1 MPRLASARW
10 LIVHVV
16 LLAAPLAASA
26 QDRLNFK
33 VLQAFRSVVS
43 EPAKSTAQIY
53 CDGFRSALGTVVR
66 ADGYVVT
73 KASELKGKVEVE
85 LSDRSG
91 KRPAT
96 IVGTDPATDLA
107 LLKIDAQDL
116 PVIAWAADESPPIGS
131 WLATPG
137 LGAAPLAIG
146 VVSVGPR
153 KITAAA
159 AALGIQLTEDDSIA
173 QIERVHPDTAAEKA
187 GMQPRDI
194 IRQVDGQAIT
204 TRQSLQ
210 EKIRS
215 YQPDDK
221 VDVVIERDGKEQSL
235 KVTLGSMSQLML
247 GERAEFQNG
256 LGGTLS
262 KRRSGF
268 PLALQHDTVLKPA
281 ECGGPIV
288 DLDGKAVGLNI
299 ARAGRVE
306 SYALPAAVA
315 REAIDKLLQQAAPAA
330 DSKLVDKTSPA
341 EGEKKIQ

>member
-10 LIVHVV
+10 VIVV
-16 LLAAPLAASA
+16 LAVLAAASAGA

-33 VLQAFRSVVS
+33 VLEAFKSVVS

-53 CDGFRSALGTVVR
+53 SDGFRSALGTVVR
-66 ADGYVVT
+66 ADGYIVT

-96 IVGTDPATDLA
+96 VVGTDPATDLA
-107 LLKIDAQDL
+107 LIKIDAANL
-116 PVIAWAADESPPIGS
+116 PVIAWAGDEPPPTGS

-137 LGAAPLAIG
+137 LGAAPVAVG

-153 KITAAA
+153 KITAPS
-159 AALGIQLTEDDSIA
+159 AALGIVLADDDRA
-173 QIERVHPDTAAEKA
+173 ARIESVHPEMPAARA
-187 GMQPRDI
+187 GMQSGDV
-194 IRQVDGQAIT
+194 IRKVDGAAIT
-204 TRQSLQ
+204 GRQSLQ

-221 VDVVIERDGKEQSL
+221 VDVVIERGGKEQTL
-235 KVTLGSMSQLML
+235 KVTLGSMAQLML

-306 SYALPAAVA
+306 SYALPASLAK
-315 REAIDKLLQQAAPAA
+315 EAIDKLLQQAAPGTAE
-330 DSKLVDKTSPA
+330 SKLVDKQTKGD
-341 EGEKKIQ
+341 EEKKIQ